1 MELIKN
7 NASGKFFIIL
17 DNTGDRYIQLITP
30 EGKVKRLERRLF
42 GPLVTAD
49 HTNPKQDEKLT
60 REQMDKYMECLE
72 YVHF

>member
-7 NASGKFFIIL
+7 RASGKSFIIL
-17 DNTGDRYIQLITP
+17 DDTGDRYIQLITP

-42 GPLVTAD
+42 GTLVKAD

-60 REQMDKYMECLE
+60 REQIDKYMECLT
-72 YVHF
+72 YAHY